1 MRNVLFIFSLLLWNA
16 LSLNAQGETRFYAE
30 VKATEVAVGDP
41 VKVSFVLENGKNNGR
56 FTPPDWQAAGFMV
69 LGSSQS
75 SNISIMNGETTS
87 SATYHYTITPMEEGV
102 WTIPSV
108 RIMSGG
114 VELQTQPIEIK
125 AVPNADGTRPSRPR
139 ANPYEDQRPE
149 PKKRIKTIKM

>member
-56 FTPPDWQAAGFMV
+56 FTPPDWQAAGFLL

-75 SNISIMNGETTS
+75 SNISISNGEATS
-87 SATYHYTITPMEEGV
+87 SATYQYTITPMEEGT

-108 RIMSGG
+108 RIKSNGT
-114 VELQTQPIEIK
+114 ELQTQSIEIH
-125 AVPNADGTRPSRPR
+125 AVPNADGTRPARPR
-139 ANPYEDQRPE
+139 SNPFEEPAPE